1 MFEEAH
7 ENLEG
12 LRRLFAGQTSPA
24 EAERVAAHLTGCREC
39 WLLASRVIAGQKA
52 SGGIAVPGTLRPLI
66 DLHELEQARLEEW
79 LEAQATWTEV
89 QSLSTKA
96 RKDKVRLARSLHTL
110 SFLEV
115 LFEEGASASP
125 AESEECFY
133 LA

>member
-52 SGGIAVPGTLRPLI
+52 SGGIAVPGTLRPLS
-66 DLHELEQARLEEW
+66 ARPAGVAAAAGRALPGLAIVAAPW
-79 LEAQATWTEV
+79 KPGPGSSSAI
-89 QSLSTKA
+89 A
-96 RKDKVRLARSLHTL
+96 RR
-110 SFLEV
+110 
-115 LFEEGASASP
+115 
-125 AESEECFY
+125 
-133 LA
+133 